1 MSDHNGIEEK
11 LGHRFSEIQL
21 LKEALTH
28 RSHSSGHNER
38 LEFLGDSV
46 LNCAVADALFQRF
59 PQLAEGELSR
69 LRAALVNKNILCEIA
84 LTLDLGAAI
93 SLGEGELKS
102 GGHRRPS
109 ILADALEALIGA
121 VFVDAGF
128 PAAATVIA
136 RLFAVHFNQ
145 LDPSSIAK
153 DHKTR
158 LQEYLQSRKIA
169 VPKYEVLATSGE
181 AHEQTFR
188 VVCQIP
194 HLKIQFEGI
203 GASRKLA
210 EQDAAAAAYREIA
223 DDPN

>member
-1 MSDHNGIEEK
+1 MAISAIEAK
-11 LGHRFSEIQL
+11 LGHGFSSVGL

-28 RSHSSGHNER
+28 RSHSAIHNER

-46 LNCAVADALFQRF
+46 LNCAVADQLFQRF
-59 PQLAEGELSR
+59 PKLAEGELSR
-69 LRAALVNKNILCEIA
+69 LRAGLVNKNVLHSIA
-84 LTLDLGAAI
+84 VSLDLGESI
-93 SLGEGELKS
+93 LLGEGELKS

-128 PAAATVIA
+128 STATDVVK
-136 RLFAVHFNQ
+136 RLFARRFDE

-158 LQEYLQSRKIA
+158 LQELLQGRKLP
-169 VPKYEVLATSGE
+169 VPKYAILETCGE

-188 VVCQIP
+188 VVCEIAG
-194 HLKIQFEGI
+194 LKIRVEGA

-210 EQDAAAAAYREIA
+210 EQDAAAAAFQEIFN
-223 DDPN
+223 D

>member
-1 MSDHNGIEEK
+1 MPDNTIFEQK
-11 LGHRFSEIQL
+11 LGHRFSHPAL

-28 RSHSSGHNER
+28 RSHSAVHNER

-46 LNCAVADALFQRF
+46 LNCAIADALFRRF
-59 PQLAEGELSR
+59 PQLSEGELSR
-69 LRAALVNKNILCEIA
+69 LRAALVNKNVLHDIA
-84 LTLDLGAAI
+84 LTLDLGDAI
-93 SLGEGELKS
+93 LLGEGELKS

-128 PAAATVIA
+128 SLAAGAIT
-136 RLFAVHFNQ
+136 RLFATHLDQ
-145 LDPSSIAK
+145 LDPTRIAK

-158 LQEYLQSRKIA
+158 LQEYLQGRKLA
-169 VPKYEVLATSGE
+169 VPKYDIVETCGE

-188 VVCQIP
+188 VVCNIAGLRVQV
-194 HLKIQFEGI
+194 EGV

-210 EQDAAAAAYREIA
+210 EQDAAETAYRQIA
-223 DDPN
+223 HD

>member
-1 MSDHNGIEEK
+1 MATSAIEKK
-11 LGHRFSEIQL
+11 LGHGFSNASL

-28 RSHSSGHNER
+28 RSHSVVHNER

-46 LNCAVADALFQRF
+46 LNCVVADQLFQRF
-59 PQLAEGELSR
+59 PKLAEGELSR
-69 LRAALVNKNILCEIA
+69 LRASLVNKNVLHSLA
-84 LTLDLGAAI
+84 LSLDLGEAI
-93 SLGEGELKS
+93 LLGEGELKS

-128 PAAATVIA
+128 IAAVDLVK
-136 RLFAVHFNQ
+136 RLYGQLFEQ

-158 LQEYLQSRKIA
+158 LQERLQARKLP
-169 VPKYEVLATSGE
+169 VPKYEILATSGE

-188 VVCQIP
+188 VLCEIAGLNVRV
-194 HLKIQFEGI
+194 EGS

-210 EQDAAAAAYREIA
+210 EQDAAAAAYRVIS
-223 DDPN
+223 DD

>member
-1 MSDHNGIEEK
+1 MVDSREFDQK
-11 LGHRFSEIQL
+11 LGYQFARREL
-21 LKEALTH
+21 LREALTH
-28 RSHSSGHNER
+28 RSHSSAHNER
-38 LEFLGDSV
+38 LEYLGDSV
-46 LNCAVADALFQRF
+46 LNCVVANFLYTRF

-69 LRAALVNKNILCEIA
+69 LRAALVNKNILRDVA
-84 LTLDLGAAI
+84 LRLELGDAI
-93 SLGEGELKS
+93 LLGEGELKS

-128 PAAATVIA
+128 AAAATLIE
-136 RLFAVHFNQ
+136 RLFAPHFDQ
-145 LDPSSIAK
+145 LDPASIAK

-169 VPKYEVLATSGE
+169 VPKYEVLETSGE

-188 VVCQIP
+188 VACHISN
-194 HLKIQFEGI
+194 LKKPFEGV

-210 EQDAAAAAYREIA
+210 EQDAAAAAYQDIGHER
-223 DDPN
+223 N